1 MVSNKNLEI
10 ELQELFKQ
18 KRYSEIVFEI
28 TSKTNE
34 NERSAGLFNLLG
46 ISRITDN
53 RKDKNIVSLAVEDF
67 KKGYLLEKESIIG
80 IDSLSNFVISSVLLR
95 DLGNSNVDFDEI
107 ISFYKSSEKICLNHR
122 GINVAMT
129 MVYRRL
135 NDYEGVLFH
144 YERLIK
150 NKNFGIRDLCSYG
163 YWRCFDKN
171 WKQSNFFDYG
181 KFLDNNLPEYN
192 ERELVPLSKE
202 KNNKIKIGFLSSDI
216 KGGHSIIYFLKT
228 ILSNYDKN
236 KFEIFLFLHQ
246 TQEDQTTKEFIKLVD
261 KSINISSFSDIQ
273 AINDIR
279 EQNIDIMIDLMGYT
293 STNRI
298 ELFKNRIAKNQIL
311 WMGYCNTSGLKN
323 MDYIISDRNLIY
335 PEEEKF
341 YAEKV
346 IFLNSIWNCH
356 CGLDTKREYYDPP
369 LNKNRYITFGS
380 FNNFDKITPDVIDV
394 WSKILRSLKNSKLI
408 LKSAKEIHTNKRIK
422 KLFEKNGIQDSVI
435 FLDRKDEKEDHLN
448 AYKEIDIALDTFPY
462 NGVTTSFESIWMGV
476 PVITLSGYNFN
487 SRCGESINK
496 NLNIEYLIAKN
507 ENEYVAKA
515 VDLSNNP
522 NKYLELRKEIFEK
535 ALKSPLFDGKN
546 YSKNFFQ
553 SLEDLNN

>member
-1 MVSNKNLEI
+1 MVSNKNLEV

-28 TSKTNE
+28 TSKTKE
-34 NERSAGLFNLLG
+34 NERSAGLYNLLG

-53 RKDKNIVSLAVEDF
+53 RKDKKIVSLAVEDF

-80 IDSLSNFVISSVLLR
+80 IDSLSNFVISSVLSK

-380 FNNFDKITPDVIDV
+380 FNNFDKITPDVIEV
-394 WSKILRSLKNSKLI
+394 WSKILKSLKNSKLI

-422 KLFEKNGIQDSVI
+422 KLFEKNGIKESVI
-435 FLDRKDEKEDHLN
+435 FLDRKDEKKDHLN

-462 NGVTTSFESIWMGV
+462 NGVTTTFESIWMGV
-476 PVITLSGYNFN
+476 PVITMAGYNFN
-487 SRCGESINK
+487 SRCGESIIK

-515 VDLSNNP
+515 VDLSKNL
-522 NKYLELRKEIFEK
+522 NKYLELREEIFEK

>member
-369 LNKNRYITFGS
+369 LIKNKYVTFGS
-380 FNNFDKITPDVIDV
+380 FNNFDKITPDVIEV
-394 WSKILRSLKNSKLI
+394 WSKILKSLKNSKLI

-422 KLFEKNGIQDSVI
+422 KLFEKNGIKESVI

-462 NGVTTSFESIWMGV
+462 NGVTTTFESIWMGV
-476 PVITLSGYNFN
+476 PVITMAGYNFN
-487 SRCGESINK
+487 SRCGESIIK

-515 VDLSNNP
+515 VDLSNNL
-522 NKYLELRKEIFEK
+522 NKFLELRKEIFEK

-553 SLEDLNN
+553 SLKDLNN

>member
-53 RKDKNIVSLAVEDF
+53 RKDKNIVGLAVEDF

-129 MVYRRL
+129 MIYRRL
-135 NDYEGVLFH
+135 NDYKGVLFH

-150 NKNFGIRDLCSYG
+150 IKNFGIRDLCSYG

-171 WKQSNFFDYG
+171 WKQSDFFDYG
-181 KFLDNNLPEYN
+181 KFLDKNLPEYN

-202 KNNKIKIGFLSSDI
+202 KNNKIRIGFFSSDI
-216 KGGHSIIYFLKT
+216 QGGHSIIYFLKT

-236 KFEIFLFLHQ
+236 KFEIFLFLNQ
-246 TQEDQTTKEFIKLVD
+246 TQEDQTTKEFIELVD
-261 KSINISSFSDIQ
+261 KSININRIRDIQ
-273 AINDIR
+273 TINNIR

-298 ELFKNRIAKNQIL
+298 ELFKNRIAKIQIL

-369 LNKNRYITFGS
+369 LNKNKYVTFGS
-380 FNNFDKITPDVIDV
+380 FNNFDKITPAVIDV
-394 WSKILRSLKNSKLI
+394 WSKILKSLKNSKLI
-408 LKSAKEIHTNKRIK
+408 LKSAKEIHSNIRIK
-422 KLFEKNGIQDSVI
+422 KLFEENGIKESVI
-435 FLDRKDEKEDHLN
+435 FLNRKDEKEDHLN

-476 PVITLSGYNFN
+476 PVITLAGYNFN

-507 ENEYVAKA
+507 ENEYIAKA
-515 VDLSNNP
+515 VDLSNNL